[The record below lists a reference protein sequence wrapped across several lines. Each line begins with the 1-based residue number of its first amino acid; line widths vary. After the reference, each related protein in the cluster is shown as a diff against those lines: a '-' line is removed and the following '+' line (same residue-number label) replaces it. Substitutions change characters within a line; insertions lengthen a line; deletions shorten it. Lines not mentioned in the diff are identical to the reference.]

1 VRTYARSVLLALAL
15 GASGAAIGALVYLS
29 LNPVLE
35 ESTGFLRE
43 LQGPLWNLIPLLV
56 LVGIGLGFW
65 LGRPRGPQD

>member
-1 VRTYARSVLLALAL
+1 MRSFLLALAF
-15 GASGAAIGALVYLS
+15 GVSGAAIGALLYVA

-56 LVGIGLGFW
+56 LAGILLGFW
-65 LGRPRGPQD
+65 LGRPRGPGD

>member
-1 VRTYARSVLLALAL
+1 MA
-15 GASGAAIGALVYLS
+15 

-56 LVGIGLGFW
+56 LVGILLGFW
-65 LGRPRGPQD
+65 LGRPRGPGD

>member
-1 VRTYARSVLLALAL
+1 MRTYVRSFLLALAL
-15 GASGAAIGALVYLS
+15 GASGAAIGALLYVA

-56 LVGIGLGFW
+56 LVGILLGFW
-65 LGRPRGPQD
+65 LGRPRCPGD

>member
-1 VRTYARSVLLALAL
+1 MGSYGRSILLAIAL
-15 GASGAAIGALVYLS
+15 GALGAAIGALVYVM

-43 LQGPLWNLIPLLV
+43 LQGPLWNLVPLLV

-65 LGRPRGPQD
+65 LGRPPGPKD